1 MQNHSTACNKSNI
14 GISEVRRYSDDELP
28 NLLEKII
35 RTVQEHSSAALDQP
49 TPSEEGHILFVSE
62 QGSFACGVWRGGP
75 GVINI
80 ESYPVDEFCLL
91 VTGDVL
97 LQDSNGGALH
107 LTAGSA
113 FLIPKGFRG
122 SWTTRNKCQKYFAC
136 HGTRESIATL
146 CGEAQ

>member
-1 MQNHSTACNKSNI
+1 MQNHSTEDNKGKT

-28 NLLEKII
+28 NLLEQII
-35 RTVQEHSSAALDQP
+35 RPVQEQSSAAPNEP
-49 TPSEEGHILFVSE
+49 TPTEEGHVLFFGE
-62 QGSFACGVWRGGP
+62 QGDFACGVWRGGA

-80 ESYPVDEFCLL
+80 DSYPVDEFCLL
-91 VTGDVL
+91 VSGDVL
-97 LQDSNGGALH
+97 LQDINGGALH
-107 LTAGSA
+107 LTTGSA

-136 HGTRESIATL
+136 HGTPESIATL